1 MSIEIGD
8 TAYNH
13 RTLLRIVSPS
23 RRWTLETFH
32 DDDVS
37 FI

>member
-8 TAYNH
+8 TEHNQ
-13 RTLLRIVSPS
+13 RTLLRIVSHA